1 MAKTFS
7 MGQTIESKPKKHDKA
22 EDNTVSILQLLV
34 TKQKNVIEDKVN
46 DSSRYE

>member
-7 MGQTIESKPKKHDKA
+7 MGQTIESKPKKTRQGQ
-22 EDNTVSILQLLV
+22 DNTVSILQLLV
-34 TKQKNVIEDKVN
+34 TKQKNVIEDRVN